1 MKLHCIFQSK
11 NKKQSWE
18 KRRGEGTILDSD
30 TDSHRERVRRTLRT
44 WVRVGWSM
52 RVRRRA
58 KGSSRRPR
66 ALTRGMSVM
75 ANRPDPPRP
84 RSVPTVAST
93 RWRRSSSGAFLDKRR
108 IRSENDLP
116 WRWRGW
122 RARWRRG
129 RQRGRVGW
137 WCNGG
142 GCLTGSGRREG
153 EGAGGGRA
161 RRGLRLGAQG
171 CRSVRCRGG
180 ADEYAGGC
188 GRTTDVTRSKP
199 DQTKISGPNS
209 RQIYASD
216 LNPTVEN

>member
-1 MKLHCIFQSK
+1 
-11 NKKQSWE
+11 
-18 KRRGEGTILDSD
+18 
-30 TDSHRERVRRTLRT
+30 
-44 WVRVGWSM
+44 M

-161 RRGLRLGAQG
+161 RRGAG
-171 CRSVRCRGG
+171 SVWENRGVDLFDAVG
-180 ADEYAGGC
+180 ERTSTRAAAGER
-188 GRTTDVTRSKP
+188 RT
-199 DQTKISGPNS
+199 
-209 RQIYASD
+209 
-216 LNPTVEN
+216 